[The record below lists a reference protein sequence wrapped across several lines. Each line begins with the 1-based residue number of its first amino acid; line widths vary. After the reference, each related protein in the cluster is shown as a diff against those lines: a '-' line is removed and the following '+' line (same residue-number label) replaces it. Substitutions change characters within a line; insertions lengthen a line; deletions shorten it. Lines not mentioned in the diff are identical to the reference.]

1 MFVMYVSSLYINKSM
16 IVNIGSIREKC
27 YVSSDSKTMS
37 ILLLVV
43 FLLCVSEVISNCPPD
58 SGK

>member
-1 MFVMYVSSLYINKSM
+1 M
-16 IVNIGSIREKC
+16 REKG
-27 YVSSDSKTMS
+27 SDSKTMS
-37 ILLLVV
+37 VLLLATI